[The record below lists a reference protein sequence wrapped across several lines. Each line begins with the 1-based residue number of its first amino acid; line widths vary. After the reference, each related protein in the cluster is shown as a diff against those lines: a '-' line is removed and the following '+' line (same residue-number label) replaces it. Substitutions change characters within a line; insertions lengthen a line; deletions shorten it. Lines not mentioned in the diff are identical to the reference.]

1 MGVFDLEATIS
12 LNSTNYKSQ
21 LRDAASYT
29 DNTARTLDARTVAIG
44 NVIADLAKKGGE
56 FFVDMAKT
64 GIQYNAQIETYTTA
78 LTTALGDEA
87 AAAAAIENIKQDAA
101 RTPYSVDGLVKANSY
116 LIAAGE
122 SAGDARNTIMALGDA
137 VAATGG
143 GNTELQRMAQ
153 NLQQVKNVGK
163 ATLMDI
169 KQFQMAGIEVYSLL
183 ADYTGKTKEEVQG
196 MTITYDLLA
205 GALQYA
211 AGEGGKFYGAMQR
224 QSETFNGQISTLRDN
239 IQSKLGQAFEGV
251 TNTLS
256 GKVLPKVNEFVSGM
270 NMDKIVA
277 GAGNV
282 AKAIGV
288 IGAALVG
295 QKVAAVVTGWVAAF
309 QAAQVQVSLYSL
321 QVGTAGV
328 AQGALNGQLTIG
340 EVIVAAM
347 TGKISLATA
356 AQSLWNA
363 ATAAFPAALIVGAL
377 AAIGVGIAK
386 FTSDMADARAAGE
399 SFGDSTEEVSARLAE
414 LKAQYEAYDTALMTG
429 EGETVSAWRMDE
441 LAAEIQGLEARL
453 EALKAQEE
461 LAAESGAALAA
472 GASAGVA
479 GFEALTGATDETVT
493 NLANLITKY
502 NEVHEQISKK
512 VKSWFGL
519 FDEAKTSVKAN
530 VNDMMKNM
538 QSQIDFNTSYSKN
551 LQYLADN
558 GLSSLGSAFQQ
569 MGADGAAYADA
580 LVTAIEDA
588 GGATSAGGQ
597 EIIASFQ
604 GLSAGVESSQA
615 ELSSSLTNMTTSIE
629 QAMSDWG
636 VTAAQGVQAL
646 NQAGAAGSAA
656 AETVNAYISGIAAG
670 GGRARAAAASVALAA
685 AAGFSAGGGG
695 RGGGGP
701 AHLAVGTDYIP
712 YDNFPALLH
721 KGEMV
726 IPAKISEDLRD
737 FLGAGKQPSS
747 QGTPYT
753 GGNGGGAISEVVGLL
768 RELIVATNRPV
779 VLDSGRLVGG
789 IGSAM
794 NNELGDMDVLGRRG
808 VSLA

>member
-21 LRDAASYT
+21 LRDAANYT

-163 ATLMDI
+163 ATSMDI

-224 QSETFNGQISTLRDN
+224 QSETLNGQISTLQDN
-239 IQSKLGQAFEGV
+239 VKSKLGEAFKGV
-251 TNTLS
+251 ADTLS
-256 GKVLPKVNEFVSGM
+256 GTVLPKVNQFVESLDFSNAEASLEGLAR
-270 NMDKIVA
+270 VA
-277 GAGNV
+277 GTVGAAFSVVAV
-282 AKAIGV
+282 AKFANAIAD
-288 IGAALVG
+288 IGTNAEVTAKYLNLAA
-295 QKVAAVVTGWVAAF
+295 K
-309 QAAQVQVSLYSL
+309 AQQ
-321 QVGTAGV
+321 
-328 AQGALNGQLTIG
+328 
-340 EVIVAAM
+340 
-347 TGKISLATA
+347 
-356 AQSLWNA
+356 LWNA
-363 ATAAFPAALIVGAL
+363 AQAAAPYMAVAGIMSVAAVATIDYANSIDAAVASQRNYGETSSEVAAHLAEVQAEYNSWKEAAENGATEYNIYESMTLLEQEIAALQ
-377 AAIGVGIAK
+377 
-386 FTSDMADARAAGE
+386 TRYE
-399 SFGDSTEEVSARLAE
+399 E
-414 LKAQYEAYDTALMTG
+414 LKAKE
-429 EGETVSAWRMDE
+429 EG
-441 LAAEIQGLEARL
+441 AAEGGAAVAEGA
-453 EALKAQEE
+453 ET
-461 LAAESGAALAA
+461 AAEGLD
-472 GASAGVA
+472 G
-479 GFEALTGATDETVT
+479 LTESTDETVT
-493 NLANLITKY
+493 NLANLITSY
-502 NEVHEQISKK
+502 NAMHEQISKK

-519 FDEAKTSVKAN
+519 FDQAKTNVKAN

-538 QSQIDFNTSYSKN
+538 QSQIDFNTSYSSN
-551 LQYLADN
+551 LKYLADN
-558 GLSSLGSAFQQ
+558 GLSALGSAFQQ

-597 EIIASFQ
+597 EIIANFQ
-604 GLSAGVESSQA
+604 GLAAGVEGSQA
-615 ELSSSLTNMTTSIE
+615 ELSTSLTNMTTSIE
-629 QAMSDWG
+629 TAMAEWG
-636 VTAAQGVQAL
+636 VTAEQGAEAL
-646 NQAGAAGSAA
+646 NVSGAAGSAA
-656 AETVNAYISGIAAG
+656 AATVNAYIAGIAAG
-670 GGRARAAAASVALAA
+670 AGRAGSAAAGVARAAAR
-685 AAGFSAGGGG
+685 GFATGAGGIGTGG
-695 RGGGGP
+695 AGGVP
-701 AHLAVGTDYIP
+701 MAVGSDYIP

-726 IPAKISEDLRD
+726 IPAKVSDGLRD
-737 FLGAGKQPSS
+737 FLGAGKQPST

-753 GGNGGGAISEVVGLL
+753 GGNGSGAISEVVGLL
-768 RELIVATNRPV
+768 KDLIIATSRPV
-779 VLDSGRLVGG
+779 VLDSGALVGG